1 MRVLTF
7 TGEAG
12 ELFEDL
18 YGSLQI
24 GERYIRGVKDQRS
37 VIKAYDALDAISA
50 EIVGTGRRR
59 LNEAGGTVQLENADF
74 EVFQRAV
81 KMVLEDGNNAMTP
94 ATNIAYRGIDARRS
108 VRALEF
114 LEKAET
120 VEATKAERAAS

>member
-1 MRVLTF
+1 MRVLAF
-7 TGEAG
+7 TGEDG

-18 YGSLQI
+18 YGALQV

-59 LNEAGGTVQLENADF
+59 LHEAGGTVQLENADF
-74 EVFQRAV
+74 DVFQRAV
-81 KMVLEDGNNAMTP
+81 KTVLEDGNNAMTP

-114 LEKAET
+114 VEKAET
-120 VEATKAERAAS
+120 VEINRKEEAAN